1 MDSGRC
7 TGKIARSKFTSRTAV
22 RVVANVR
29 SFTESE
35 RQFSTYPS
43 QISLSASKGD
53 HASIILHDRA
63 NGRRNTY
70 TLDSCYEQVEN
81 VTELFIQEVKPLLQ
95 GILDGK
101 NSCVIAFG
109 ARRSG
114 KTQLIE
120 GSEEIPGLAMKS
132 FCELIPMVEEIGGS
146 IAISC
151 YRIYHDH
158 VYDLL
163 EHKEKEVQILEDVN
177 KRIQLKGLSKIPVK
191 TLSDFQRYYLH
202 ISNLPNISHKV
213 ANDISIR
220 SHKGLII
227 HVTFVDKDLKNSF
240 VGKINFVDL
249 AGYVD
254 VRQSTNT
261 KADLSEFTENNKSLN
276 SLLNVVSALNG
287 DEPYIPFRGTK
298 LTHLLKD
305 FLCRMSNAVL
315 ITCLNSSLCPSSVRT
330 IKLASSVCQLNL
342 PRIDSTRN
350 NKENRKRGPLMD
362 NHVLGSG
369 KKQISDSVSTPRRLQ
384 SSRSMV
390 KKPTSSYQSTRK
402 KLFSDASLLA
412 NARQSEKPCLQEDDE
427 RSKAL
432 VTLALEEES
441 AGSNALSI
449 FIVLKEE
456 CSPLPQVAESSS
468 ITKEDSLIAMDYD
481 SQSSAWQPAH
491 SIDLDLSCDAEG
503 NALSN
508 GKNDSCGDLGKHSPT
523 LTQQLREIS
532 NTLKTLSYHPVSLC
546 TSVEDGSCSKQLAKD
561 CAEPKTPGFADPSKP
576 SFLEPMNFAM
586 PQDKFRT
593 RSRGLKK
600 SLVNEC
606 LDFLNSASKEELK
619 QLKGI
624 GEKRANYILELREEM
639 PEPFK
644 EIDDL
649 KELGLSSK
657 QIKGMMAKIL
667 ADI

>member
-1 MDSGRC
+1 
-7 TGKIARSKFTSRTAV
+7 
-22 RVVANVR
+22 
-29 SFTESE
+29 
-35 RQFSTYPS
+35 
-43 QISLSASKGD
+43 
-53 HASIILHDRA
+53 
-63 NGRRNTY
+63 
-70 TLDSCYEQVEN
+70 
-81 VTELFIQEVKPLLQ
+81 
-95 GILDGK
+95 
-101 NSCVIAFG
+101 
-109 ARRSG
+109 
-114 KTQLIE
+114 
-120 GSEEIPGLAMKS
+120 
-132 FCELIPMVEEIGGS
+132 
-146 IAISC
+146 
-151 YRIYHDH
+151 
-158 VYDLL
+158 
-163 EHKEKEVQILEDVN
+163 
-177 KRIQLKGLSKIPVK
+177 
-191 TLSDFQRYYLH
+191 
-202 ISNLPNISHKV
+202 
-213 ANDISIR
+213 
-220 SHKGLII
+220 
-227 HVTFVDKDLKNSF
+227 
-240 VGKINFVDL
+240 
-249 AGYVD
+249 
-254 VRQSTNT
+254 
-261 KADLSEFTENNKSLN
+261 
-276 SLLNVVSALNG
+276 
-287 DEPYIPFRGTK
+287 
-298 LTHLLKD
+298 
-305 FLCRMSNAVL
+305 MSNAVL
-315 ITCLNSSLCPSSVRT
+315 ITCLNSSLCPSSIRT
-330 IKLASSVCQLNL
+330 IKLASRVCQLNL
-342 PRIDSTRN
+342 PRNDSTRN
-350 NKENRKRGPLMD
+350 NKENRKLGPLMD

-369 KKQISDSVSTPRRLQ
+369 KKQISDSVSTPRRFQ

-402 KLFSDASLLA
+402 KLFSNASLLA

-432 VTLALEEES
+432 VTLALE
-441 AGSNALSI
+441 
-449 FIVLKEE
+449 EE

-503 NALSN
+503 NAPSN
-508 GKNDSCGDLGKHSPT
+508 GKNDSCGDLVKHSPT

-532 NTLKTLSYHPVSLC
+532 NTLKTLSYQPVSLC

-576 SFLEPMNFAM
+576 SFLEPMNFAT